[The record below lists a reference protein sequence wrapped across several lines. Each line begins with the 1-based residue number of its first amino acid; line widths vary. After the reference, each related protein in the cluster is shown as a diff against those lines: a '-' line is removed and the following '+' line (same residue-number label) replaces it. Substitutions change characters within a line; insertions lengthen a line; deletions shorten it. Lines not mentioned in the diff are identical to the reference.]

1 MRNFIKST
9 IGRRAA
15 AVVASLGA
23 LIGMTAPVA
32 AQELIIGE
40 ETVHPGIVFIFEAA
54 VRDDV
59 SPQAQ
64 HLSEGATDI
73 HIEAR
78 VNWHADD
85 TMTPDGTPGGG
96 FVAYL
101 NLTAEVTHEVTGAKQ
116 FVSLL
121 PHVNL
126 IDSLHYA
133 RNMALP
139 GEAGDLYT
147 VRIYVY
153 PPDPFALSLHRD
165 WRNNYGRLLMAP
177 RIFTYRNV
185 NFFDIVTAPPRA
197 SSFEGPG
204 VAE

>member
-1 MRNFIKST
+1 MRNFIKSA
-9 IGRRAA
+9 IGRRTA
-15 AVVASLGA
+15 AVAASLGA
-23 LIGMTAPVA
+23 LIGMTAPIA

-59 SPQAQ
+59 MPNVQ

-78 VNWHADD
+78 VNWAADES
-85 TMTPDGTPGGG
+85 MTPDGTPPGG
-96 FVAYL
+96 FVAYM

-121 PHVNL
+121 PHINL
-126 IDSLHYA
+126 IDNLHYA

-147 VRIYVY
+147 VRFYVY

-185 NFFDIVTAPPRA
+185 NFFEIVTAPPRA
-197 SSFEGPG
+197 SSFESPG

>member
-23 LIGMTAPVA
+23 LIGMTAPLA

-59 SPQAQ
+59 MPNAQ
-64 HLSEGATDI
+64 HLSEGSTDI

-78 VNWHADD
+78 VNWAMDED
-85 TMTPDGTPGGG
+85 MTPDGTPPGG
-96 FVAYL
+96 FVAYM
-101 NLTAEVTHEVTGAKQ
+101 NLTAEVTHEVTGDKQ

-121 PHVNL
+121 PHINL
-126 IDSLHYA
+126 IDNLHYA

-139 GEAGDLYT
+139 GEVGDLYT
-147 VRIYVY
+147 VKIYVY
-153 PPDPFALSLHRD
+153 PPDPFALALHRD

-185 NFFDIVTAPPRA
+185 NFFDIATAPPRA
-197 SSFEGPG
+197 SSFDGPG
-204 VAE
+204 AAE

>member
-15 AVVASLGA
+15 AVVAGLGA
-23 LIGMTAPVA
+23 LIGMTAPIA

-59 SPQAQ
+59 MPNAQ
-64 HLSEGATDI
+64 HLSEGSTDI

-78 VNWHADD
+78 VNWHMDES
-85 TMTPDGTPGGG
+85 MTPDGTPPGG
-96 FVAYL
+96 FVAYM
-101 NLTAEVTHEVTGAKQ
+101 NLTAEVTHEVTGDKQ

-121 PHVNL
+121 PHINL
-126 IDSLHYA
+126 IDNLHYA

-139 GEAGDLYT
+139 GETGDLYT
-147 VRIYVY
+147 VKIYVY
-153 PPDPFALSLHRD
+153 PPDPFALALHRD

-185 NFFDIVTAPPRA
+185 NFFEIATAPPRA

-204 VAE
+204 AAE